1 MVESGKK
8 VNFYRL
14 ALRRG
19 KMHRMT
25 LSEDDRLTGEGGGM
39 FYYLAPVF
47 DSNDYGGTWHRLRL
61 EGTFSDCKYEI
72 LAAATDVDLE
82 AILKD
87 ESLDFSGRG
96 EVLKEHS
103 HVRKVN
109 TEDLLLHDLAGRY
122 LWILITVA
130 GSKIDS
136 HFRIEGFSAEF
147 PKSSFIEYLP
157 EVYQQE
163 DQGFF
168 ERYMA
173 VFRSMYEDLE
183 KEVDRIPMYLDYQTA
198 PEKNLEL
205 FAKWTGRWNENGQ
218 WSPKALRY
226 LIRHLQK
233 IQTGRG
239 TRKVMGEIIWLLTGQ
254 RAVLVEHFQWKDWM
268 KKNASL
274 LDEFYRLYGEEEDT
288 FAVVIDATE
297 KEVGMSEREL
307 EKKLEDYT
315 PFGMIC
321 KVIYLKKNSHMDAQS
336 YLDKNS
342 YLSTPEHP
350 NTEGFVLGE
359 ELILQ

>member
-14 ALRRG
+14 ALGRG

-25 LSEDDRLTGEGGGM
+25 LSEDHRLNGEGGGI

-47 DSNDYGGTWHRLRL
+47 DSRDYGGTWHRLRL
-61 EGTFSDCKYEI
+61 EGTFSNCKYEI
-72 LAAATDVDLE
+72 LAAASDADLRE
-82 AILKD
+82 IFED
-87 ESLDFSGRG
+87 ESLDISRKM
-96 EVLKEHS
+96 EILKEYS

-109 TEDLLLHDLAGRY
+109 TEDLLLHELQGRY
-122 LWILITVA
+122 LWIVITVA
-130 GSKIDS
+130 GSRVDS

-163 DQGFF
+163 DNGFF

-173 VFRSMYEDLE
+173 VLQSLYEDLE
-183 KEVDRIPMYLDYQTA
+183 AEVDHIPQYLDYRTA
-198 PEKNLEL
+198 PEENLSL
-205 FAKWTGRWNENGQ
+205 FAEWTGRWNQSGQ
-218 WSPKALRY
+218 WSPKELQY

-239 TRKVMGEIIWLLTGQ
+239 TWEVMEEIIWLLTGQ
-254 RAVLVEHFQWKDWM
+254 KAFLVEHFKWKDWM
-268 KKNASL
+268 KKKSSL
-274 LDEFYRLYGEEEDT
+274 LDEFYRLYGKDEDT
-288 FAVVIDATE
+288 FVVVIDATE

-307 EKKLEDYT
+307 EYRLEDYT
-315 PFGMIC
+315 PLGMTC
-321 KVIYLKKNSHMDAQS
+321 KVVYLQKNSHMDSQS

-342 YLSTPEHP
+342 YLSTPESP

-359 ELILQ
+359 ELVLG